1 MRDRASMCAR
11 RTVSFSEIRQIGGG
25 CAGGLMWPCNALTPR
40 DGGGPSAIG
49 ERTTG
54 GGNIAATKLR
64 HLNAHA
70 TEPLL
75 SSVAGQHGMSA
86 GLAIDISTGFVKMAA
101 PPVAGTVATE
111 IAITAAR
118 IVRTTSMSADYLAI
132 QTAGQRRRDWTIPT
146 VTRL

>member
-1 MRDRASMCAR
+1 
-11 RTVSFSEIRQIGGG
+11 
-25 CAGGLMWPCNALTPR
+25 
-40 DGGGPSAIG
+40 
-49 ERTTG
+49 
-54 GGNIAATKLR
+54 
-64 HLNAHA
+64 
-70 TEPLL
+70 LL

-86 GLAIDISTGFVKMAA
+86 GLAIDISTGFVEMAA